1 MRRGVVVTVTD
12 PAPALLVDR
21 ITKRF
26 GGLVAN
32 DEISFS
38 VGRGEILALLG
49 ENGAGKTTLMNI
61 VFGHYV
67 ADSGRVEVDGR
78 ELPAGD
84 PRAALAAGIGMV
96 HQHFALAD
104 NLTVLD
110 NVMLGTEPL
119 WRPRSDRRAGRERLA
134 RLAMQS
140 GLAIDPDTTVGRLS
154 VGEKQRVEI
163 LKALYRD
170 ARLLILDEPTAVLT
184 PAETDGLF
192 ATLRRLV
199 AQGLSIVFISHKL
212 GEVAAIADRIA
223 VLRQGRI
230 VLTRP
235 CAGASRDELAA
246 AMVGHRV
253 EAPRFAAGS
262 AGATA
267 LRLAAVEA
275 RSADGRTALHG
286 IDLELR
292 FGEVLGIA
300 GVAGN
305 GQSLLADLVCGMAA
319 PRSGHIEIAGCDHA
333 PKVPR
338 DFMTAGI
345 GRIPEDRHAHGVV
358 GDLSVAENAAIERLE
373 DPRFARLGWL
383 RPAAMRAYAA
393 ELIARYDVRGAAP
406 RTRTRLLSGGNMQK
420 LILGRVLD
428 AGPRIVIANQ
438 PTRGLDVGAVA
449 YVQTRLD
456 EARARGAAILLVSED
471 LEEIFAL
478 ADRIAVMYRGRLSRP
493 IPAREVDMRRI
504 GLMMAGAQPEAAHA
518 P

>member
-1 MRRGVVVTVTD
+1 VSAIVISS
-12 PAPALLVDR
+12 APALQVDR
-21 ITKRF
+21 VTKRF
-26 GGLVAN
+26 GDLVAN
-32 DEISFS
+32 DTISFA
-38 VGRGEILALLG
+38 VARGEILALLG

-67 ADSGRVEVDGR
+67 ADSGRVAVAGQV
-78 ELPAGD
+78 LPPGD

-96 HQHFALAD
+96 HQHFTLAD

-110 NVMLGTEPL
+110 NIMLGTESL
-119 WRPRSDRRAGRERLA
+119 WRPRSDRRAARARLA
-134 RLAMQS
+134 RLATQS
-140 GLAIDPDTTVGRLS
+140 GLAIDPDAPVGRLS

-170 ARLLILDEPTAVLT
+170 VRLLILDEPTAVLT
-184 PAETDGLF
+184 PAETEGLF

-223 VLRQGRI
+223 VLRQGCV

-253 EAPRFAAGS
+253 ETPRFAPGRP
-262 AGATA
+262 GATA
-267 LRLAAVEA
+267 LRLASIEA
-275 RSADGRTALHG
+275 RSADLRIALHG
-286 IDLELR
+286 VDLDLR

-305 GQSLLADLVCGMAA
+305 GQSLLADIVCGMATPLSGRLEIAGRDQA
-319 PRSGHIEIAGCDHA
+319 PRS
-333 PKVPR
+333 PR
-338 DFMTAGI
+338 GFMAAGI

-358 GDLSVAENAAIERLE
+358 GDFSVAENAVIERLD
-373 DPRFARLGWL
+373 DPRFARRGWL
-383 RPAAMRAYAA
+383 RPGAMRAYAA
-393 ELIARYDVRGAAP
+393 DLIARYDVRGAAP
-406 RTRTRLLSGGNMQK
+406 RTRARLLSGGNMQK

-428 AGPRIVIANQ
+428 AGPRIVVANQ

-456 EARARGAAILLVSED
+456 EARARGAAILLISED
-471 LEEIFAL
+471 LEEVFAL
-478 ADRIAVMYRGRLSRP
+478 ADRVAVMYRGRLSAP
-493 IPAREVDMRRI
+493 VPACDTDMRRI
-504 GLMMAGAQPEAAHA
+504 GLMMAGAQPEFAHA
-518 P
+518 T